1 MTFSERRA
9 AELRGTAAT
18 KPLLSSDDVTAPRD
32 EASQP
37 QGVNSVEVGA
47 RVLSALEHGRGPMPL
62 TEVARR
68 AGLHPAKVHR
78 YLASLVRTG
87 LASQN
92 PTNGLYDLGPA
103 SRHLGIEALR
113 RSDAVST
120 VSTHAVDLRDQTGHT
135 VNVGVWTDQGP
146 TLVRWDTGTHALP
159 IVVRVGSILPLLD
172 SAVGCVFLA
181 HLPDSMTREVLRSQQ
196 HQETTRPASAAEVE
210 EIKET
215 TRRDHFSRTTNRM
228 IFGLAALG
236 APVFGADSA
245 LEAVI
250 GLVLPSALM
259 SASEARRLGTL
270 LCAAAARAAEEL
282 GFETT

>member
-1 MTFSERRA
+1 M
-9 AELRGTAAT
+9 
-18 KPLLSSDDVTAPRD
+18 
-32 EASQP
+32 
-37 QGVNSVEVGA
+37 
-47 RVLSALEHGRGPMPL
+47 RVLSALEHGRGPMSL

-68 AGLHPAKVHR
+68 SGLHPAKVHR

-92 PTNGLYDLGPA
+92 PVNGLYDLGPG

-113 RSDAVST
+113 RTDAVST
-120 VSTHAVDLRDQTGHT
+120 VSAHAVDLRDQTGHT

-159 IVVRVGSILPLLD
+159 IVVRVGSVLPLLD

-181 HLPDSMTREVLRSQQ
+181 YLPDSMTWKVLRSQQ

-210 EIKET
+210 EVKET
-215 TRRDHFSRTTNRM
+215 TRRDHFSCTTNRM

-236 APVFGADSA
+236 APVFGADGA

-259 SASEARRLGTL
+259 SATEARRLGAL
-270 LCAAAARAAEEL
+270 LCATAARAAEEL
-282 GFETT
+282 GYEAN